1 MAPINTICSILLRK
15 LLVPFGLIALLHTN
29 ELQAQNKWSLSD
41 SFRIYTQLKPEF
53 SAGLDSRHSY
63 ITGTAINIFG
73 ARAGADYKKLAFYG
87 GLYGTAFQDERS
99 NSYHYFYLS
108 GQTEYRWFKTYKWLL
123 LQTVQLG
130 VGSAD
135 LKLLQPNGEHKFVSN
150 LIIPIETGVMSSYRV
165 WKYVG
170 VSAGVGARFSLIP
183 GTFFSSSYYTFG
195 VVFYPDEIMKTYEKL
210 SHK

>member
-1 MAPINTICSILLRK
+1 MRRPLFILIFIVVNSP
-15 LLVPFGLIALLHTN
+15 LL
-29 ELQAQNKWSLSD
+29 AQNKWSIQD
-41 SFRIYTQLKPEF
+41 SFQIYLQRKPEL

-73 ARAGADYKKLAFYG
+73 ARAGADYKKMAFYG
-87 GLYGTAFQDERS
+87 GLYGTAFQDERF
-99 NSYHYFYLS
+99 NSYNYIYLS
-108 GQTEYRWFKTYKWLL
+108 GQTEYRWYKSYKWLL
-123 LQTVQLG
+123 LQTIQVG

-135 LKLLQPNGEHKFVSN
+135 LKLLQQNSDYKYISK
-150 LIIPIETGVMSSYRV
+150 LIVPIETGVLSSYRV

-170 VSAGVGARFSLIP
+170 VSAGVGARFSMVP

-210 SHK
+210 KN

>member
-1 MAPINTICSILLRK
+1 MKKRFWMYLQILTGSVSPLM
-15 LLVPFGLIALLHTN
+15 G
-29 ELQAQNKWSLSD
+29 QNKWSLGD
-41 SFRIYTQLKPEF
+41 SISIYTRTKPEF

-63 ITGTAINIFG
+63 VTGTAINIFG
-73 ARAGADYKKLAFYG
+73 VRAGADYKKLAFYG

-108 GQTEYRWFKTYKWLL
+108 GQSEYRWYKTYQWLL

-130 VGSAD
+130 VGTAD
-135 LKLLQPNGEHKFVSN
+135 LKLLQPTGDYKYVSK
-150 LIIPIETGVMSSYRV
+150 LIVPIETGVLSSYRV

-170 VSAGVGARFSLIP
+170 VSAGVGARFSMIP

-195 VVFYPDEIMKTYEKL
+195 IVFYPDEFIKTYEKL
-210 SHK
+210 KTK

>member
-1 MAPINTICSILLRK
+1 MDEMNTNITFFKRKQLIVLGFILAINSSL
-15 LLVPFGLIALLHTN
+15 
-29 ELQAQNKWSLSD
+29 LQAQNKWSLTD

-87 GLYGTAFQDERS
+87 GLYGTAFQDERL

-108 GQTEYRWFKTYKWLL
+108 GQTEYRWYKSYKWLL

-130 VGSAD
+130 VGNAD

-150 LIIPIETGVMSSYRV
+150 LIIPIETGVLSSYRV

-210 SHK
+210 TQ